1 MGIRKRWEDRTPSQ
15 KAEVFIFQHDWE
27 EVRKSREFC
36 EKHHSESISNALT
49 SLKIDS
55 FLNDEEGGE
64 NFKTL
69 CLNKYSQLCCKY
81 QILCRTDTS
90 KYNGKD
96 EIEEERT
103 LEPNPSNVSASGMM
117 KYYTGQEKLKESL
130 TPTQKMKAK
139 QKYKRCLTQLF

>member
-1 MGIRKRWEDRTPSQ
+1 MKEVASFISKRWEDRTPSQ

-55 FLNDEEGGE
+55 FLNDDEGGE

-69 CLNKYSQLCCKY
+69 CLNKYSKLCCKN
-81 QILCRTDTS
+81 QILMLTDTS
-90 KYNGKD
+90 KCGEDK
-96 EIEEERT
+96 IEEERT
-103 LEPNPSNVSASGMM
+103 LEPNPFNSSSSGAL
-117 KYYTGQEKLKESL
+117 KYYT
-130 TPTQKMKAK
+130 
-139 QKYKRCLTQLF
+139 